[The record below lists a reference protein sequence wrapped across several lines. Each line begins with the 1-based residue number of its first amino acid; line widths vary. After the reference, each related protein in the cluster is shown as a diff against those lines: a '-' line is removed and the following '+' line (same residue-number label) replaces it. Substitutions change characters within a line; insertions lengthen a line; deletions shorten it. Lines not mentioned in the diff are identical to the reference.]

1 MVARN
6 PLVIGGD
13 GLPQALQAGD
23 TLARGVQVRTF
34 TGTCGS
40 NGVASIS
47 FGASTYSAVPF
58 AWLIE
63 DWNGNGQMI
72 CGKVTATT
80 ATGCTVQ
87 GMISQGTLLL
97 NTNPFTTAPSG
108 TVVTVAVIG

>member
-1 MVARN
+1 MPRKQLGRAAAAAADLMTRADVLA
-6 PLVIGGD
+6 V
-13 GLPQALQAGD
+13 LP
-23 TLARGVQVRTF
+23 RVRTF

-63 DWNGNGQMI
+63 DWTSGGQMI
-72 CGKVTATT
+72 CGKVTNTT

-87 GMISQGTLLL
+87 AMQSVGTLLL
-97 NTNPFTTAPSG
+97 NANPFTTAPSG